1 MSRNGVVL
9 GALVG
14 VVLGMTALS
23 FAAVPLYTMFCKATG
38 FGGTTQRVTDA
49 ATKTLKRTIEIRF
62 NTDVNSALPWEFKPN
77 QRGITLKIG
86 QTGMATFHAHNSSS
100 EPIVGTA
107 VYNVTPEKAGLY
119 FDKIQCFCFTQQLL
133 RPQESADL
141 PVAFYI
147 DPEIVK
153 DHNLDDVSVIT
164 LSYTFY
170 KAHSQEL
177 DKAIGAEGRAAE
189 TAEIDKAVSSANA
202 APAAGTGPAA
212 KTPVDPAS
220 GAAALAASPRVE

>member
-1 MSRNGVVL
+1 MNRNRIVP

-14 VVLGMTALS
+14 VVLGMVGLS
-23 FAAVPLYTMFCKATG
+23 FAAVPLYSIFCKATG
-38 FGGTTQRVTDA
+38 FGGTTQRTTQA
-49 ATKTLKRTIEIRF
+49 ASHTLNRTIEIRF
-62 NTDVNSALPWEFKPN
+62 NTDVNSELPWDFKPN
-77 QRGITLKIG
+77 QRSVTLKIG
-86 QTGMATFHAHNSSS
+86 ETGMATFHAHNDSGT
-100 EPIVGTA
+100 PVVGTA

-147 DPEIVK
+147 DPAIA
-153 DHNLDDVSVIT
+153 DDRNLDDVQVIT

-170 KAHSQEL
+170 RAKSQAL
-177 DKAIGAEGRAAE
+177 DKAIDAQGREAE
-189 TAEIDKAVSSANA
+189 TEEITKAVSAGASAA
-202 APAAGTGPAA
+202 PAA
-212 KTPVDPAS
+212 KTPADTAS

>member
-1 MSRNGVVL
+1 MRRNGVVL

-14 VVLGMTALS
+14 VVLGMVGLS
-23 FAAVPLYTMFCKATG
+23 FAAVPLYGIFCRATG
-38 FGGTTQRVTDA
+38 FGGTTQRASQA
-49 ATKTLKRTIEIRF
+49 ASHMLDRKIEIRF
-62 NTDVNSALPWEFKPN
+62 NTDVNGELPWVFKPN
-77 QRGITLKIG
+77 QRSVTLKVG
-86 QTGMATFHAHNSSS
+86 ETGMATFHAHNESGT
-100 EPIVGTA
+100 PLVGTA

-147 DPEIVK
+147 DPAIA
-153 DHNLDDVSVIT
+153 DDRNMDDVSVIT

-170 KAHSQEL
+170 KAKSQAL
-177 DKAIGAEGRAAE
+177 DKAIGAEGREAE
-189 TAEIDKAVSSANA
+189 TREIDKAISSAA
-202 APAAGTGPAA
+202 LGAPAA
-212 KTPVDPAS
+212 KTPADTAS

>member
-1 MSRNGVVL
+1 MKRNRVVL
-9 GALVG
+9 GALIG
-14 VVLGMTALS
+14 VTLGMTALS

-38 FGGTTQRVTDA
+38 FGGTTQRA
-49 ATKTLKRTIEIRF
+49 AQAASHTLDRKIEIRF
-62 NTDVNSALPWEFKPN
+62 NTDVNGELPWIFKPN
-77 QRGITLKIG
+77 QRSVTLKVG
-86 QTGMATFHAHNSSS
+86 ETGMATFHAHNESG

-141 PVAFYI
+141 PVAFFV
-147 DPEIVK
+147 DPAIA
-153 DHNLDDVSVIT
+153 DDRNMDDVSVIT

-170 KAHSQEL
+170 KAKSQAL

-189 TAEIDKAVSSANA
+189 AQQISNAVAAGAAA
-202 APAAGTGPAA
+202 APAANTPADA
-212 KTPVDPAS
+212 AS
-220 GAAALAASPRVE
+220 GPAALAASPRVE

>member
-1 MSRNGVVL
+1 MNRNFIVP

-14 VVLGMTALS
+14 VVLGMVGLS
-23 FAAVPLYTMFCKATG
+23 FAAVPLYGIFCKATG
-38 FGGTTQRVTDA
+38 FGGTTQRTSQA
-49 ATKTLKRTIEIRF
+49 ASHTLNRTIEIRF
-62 NTDVNSALPWEFKPN
+62 NTDVNSELPWVFKPN
-77 QRGITLKIG
+77 QRSVTLKVG
-86 QTGMATFHAHNSSS
+86 ETGMATFHAHNDSGT
-100 EPIVGTA
+100 PVVGTA

-147 DPEIVK
+147 DPAIA
-153 DHNLDDVSVIT
+153 DDRNLDDVQVIT

-170 KAHSQEL
+170 KAKSQAL
-177 DKAIGAEGRAAE
+177 DKAIDAEGRAAE
-189 TAEIDKAVSSANA
+189 IREIGNAV
-202 APAAGTGPAA
+202 AAGASTGPAA
-212 KTPVDPAS
+212 KTPADAAS

>member
-1 MSRNGVVL
+1 VNRNRIVP

-14 VVLGMTALS
+14 VVLGMVGLS
-23 FAAVPLYTMFCKATG
+23 FAAVPLYSIFCKATG
-38 FGGTTQRVTDA
+38 FGGTTQRTTQA
-49 ATKTLKRTIEIRF
+49 ASHTLNRTIEIRF
-62 NTDVNSALPWEFKPN
+62 NTDVNSELPWDFKPN
-77 QRGITLKIG
+77 QRSVTLKIG
-86 QTGMATFHAHNSSS
+86 ETGMATFHAHNDSGT
-100 EPIVGTA
+100 PVVGTA

-147 DPEIVK
+147 DPAIA
-153 DHNLDDVSVIT
+153 DDRNLDDVQVIT

-170 KAHSQEL
+170 RAKSQAL
-177 DKAIGAEGRAAE
+177 DKAIDAQGREAE
-189 TAEIDKAVSSANA
+189 TEEITKAVSAGASAA
-202 APAAGTGPAA
+202 PAA
-212 KTPVDPAS
+212 KTPADTAS